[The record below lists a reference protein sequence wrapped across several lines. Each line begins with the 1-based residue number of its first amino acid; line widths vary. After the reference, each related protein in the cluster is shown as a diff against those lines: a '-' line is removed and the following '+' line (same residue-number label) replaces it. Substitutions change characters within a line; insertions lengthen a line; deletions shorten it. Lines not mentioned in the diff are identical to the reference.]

1 MLPDSY
7 CVNIK
12 GLYANFG
19 KGCGALQQNLI
30 KNLEKVL
37 KAFGK
42 MEKLPKALIK
52 YGCFIFL
59 GLFLSGT
66 VMVLLNYTV
75 LTWNSYFDLVSKSLV
90 KTSFTIG
97 AEAIIGGLVLDFI
110 FKK

>member
-1 MLPDSY
+1 
-7 CVNIK
+7 
-12 GLYANFG
+12 
-19 KGCGALQQNLI
+19 
-30 KNLEKVL
+30 
-37 KAFGK
+37 

-52 YGCFIFL
+52 YGCIIFL
-59 GLFLSGT
+59 GLFLAGT

-97 AEAIIGGLVLDFI
+97 AEAVIGGLVLDFV